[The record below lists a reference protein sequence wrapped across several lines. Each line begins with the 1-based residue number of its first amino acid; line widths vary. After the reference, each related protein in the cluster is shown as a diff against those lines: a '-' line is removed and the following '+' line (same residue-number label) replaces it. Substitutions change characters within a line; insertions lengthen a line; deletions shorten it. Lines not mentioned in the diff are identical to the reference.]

1 MFWKLKPMQR
11 ALKFLLVLLP
21 LLVFLLDLD
30 LSLKKG
36 LFILLLASSLW
47 ITNLIPLP
55 ATALLIPVLSVTLG
69 VLKVKGALV
78 SFSHPVIFLFLSGF
92 VLAGLLSK
100 YNIDLLIAKRL
111 IALGRGNL
119 YLSAFFV
126 SLATSLLSMWI
137 SNTSTTALMLPIVL
151 GLLKGKGQKLRE
163 YLLLLTAYSS
173 SIGGMATLVGTPPN
187 AIVGGILNLTF
198 TDWLKYGIPAYLILF
213 PLLFITLTLIFRPR
227 GESLEEVKE
236 EVKLEGKALLALALF
251 LLVALLWVFSSKL
264 GKYSDSLVGIFGV
277 VLCTALGLMS
287 WKEVQESVDWGTLIL
302 FGGGLTLSK
311 VVKETHLA
319 QFLSDQL
326 LKLFGDSKALL
337 IFFVIVFTVFLTELM
352 SNTALTS
359 LISPIFSQSYPS
371 LLIPI
376 ALSASCAFMLP
387 IATPPNAIVFGT
399 GFVRRETMLK
409 VGLILNVIFS
419 LALTFF
425 TLSL

>member
-213 PLLFITLTLIFRPR
+213 PLLFIILTLIFRPR